1 MLTSDPFA
9 HRTNP
14 NGTIDSICKRC
25 FATVCAHCK
34 SKDVCI
40 VNEAK
45 HVCDPWKLEV
55 IRVALSGKSPFKR
68 ET

>member
-14 NGTIDSICKRC
+14 NGTIDSICKKC
-25 FATVCAHCK
+25 FATVCAHCE
-34 SKDVCI
+34 SKDVCL

-45 HVCDPWKLEV
+45 HVCNPWTLKVIEAVRAKAEV
-55 IRVALSGKSPFKR
+55 AKQSN
-68 ET
+68 